1 MNLNPLYHNNHL
13 FKNTKNGLPC
23 PPPGDLPNP
32 GIEGSLSCLLHW
44 QAGSSPLVPSGK
56 PVSRP
61 ILLLVPFTQVN
72 IPSSINYK
80 TGILFVLPTFQGQCK
95 DQMRRFIFI
104 VLSNITNAKHI
115 SFYSSVKLFEEPQK
129 SYYAIISLFNVRI
142 LKYY

>member
-1 MNLNPLYHNNHL
+1 MACHALLKGIFPTQGSNP
-13 FKNTKNGLPC
+13 C
-23 PPPGDLPNP
+23 
-32 GIEGSLSCLLHW
+32 LSCLLHW
-44 QAGSSPLVPSGK
+44 QAGSLPLVPSGK

-80 TGILFVLPTFQGQCK
+80 TGILSVLPTFQGQCK
-95 DQMRRFIFI
+95 DQMRLFNFI

-115 SFYSSVKLFEEPQK
+115 SFYPSVKLFKEPQK